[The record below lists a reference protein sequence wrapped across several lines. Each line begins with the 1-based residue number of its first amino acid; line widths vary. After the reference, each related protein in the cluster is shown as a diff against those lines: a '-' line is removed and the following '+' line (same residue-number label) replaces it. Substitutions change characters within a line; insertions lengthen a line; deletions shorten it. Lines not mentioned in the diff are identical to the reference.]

1 VRLYRS
7 TSEQVKAKMKNLIE
21 MLKRHEGVRSTVYV
35 CSAGY
40 ETIGVGRNIS
50 ATGLGLSDDEVD
62 YLLQND
68 IERVIK
74 ELSAEYRWFNSLDD
88 VRKDAMIDISFNLG
102 ATRLRGFK
110 RALAAMEVA
119 DYKLAAKEFL
129 DSKWSQDVKGRA
141 HELASMIETG
151 EYLL

>member
-1 VRLYRS
+1 MRLYRS

-129 DSKWSQDVKGRA
+129 DSKWSQEVKGRS

-151 EYLL
+151 EYL

>member
-1 VRLYRS
+1 MTDKL
-7 TSEQVKAKMKNLIE
+7 LE
-21 MLKRHEGVRSTVYV
+21 MLKRHEGVRSHVYL

-50 ATGLGLSDDEVD
+50 KSGMGLSEDEVD
-62 YLLQND
+62 YLLEND
-68 IERVIK
+68 IARVIK
-74 ELSAEYRWFNSLDD
+74 ELSSEYPWFNSLDD

-110 RALAAMEVA
+110 KALAAMEVA
-119 DYKLAAKEFL
+119 DYTLAAKEFL
-129 DSKWSQDVKGRA
+129 DSKWSRDVKGRA

>member
-1 VRLYRS
+1 
-7 TSEQVKAKMKNLIE
+7 
-21 MLKRHEGVRSTVYV
+21 MLKRHEGVRSHVYL

-50 ATGLGLSDDEVD
+50 KSGMGLSDDEVD
-62 YLLQND
+62 YLLGND
-68 IERVIK
+68 IVRVVK
-74 ELSAEYRWFNSLDD
+74 ELSTEYPWFNSLDD

-119 DYKLAAKEFL
+119 DYKMAAKEFL
-129 DSKWSQDVKGRA
+129 DSKWSRDVKGRA
-141 HELASMIETG
+141 TELCYMIEMG
-151 EYLL
+151 SYL

>member
-1 VRLYRS
+1 VTDKL
-7 TSEQVKAKMKNLIE
+7 LE
-21 MLKRHEGVRSTVYV
+21 MLKRHEGVRSHVYL

-50 ATGLGLSDDEVD
+50 KSGMGLSDDEVD
-62 YLLQND
+62 YLLEND
-68 IERVIK
+68 IARVIK
-74 ELSAEYRWFNSLDD
+74 ELSSEYPWFNDLDD

-102 ATRLRGFK
+102 ATRLRGFR

-119 DYKLAAKEFL
+119 DYTLAAKEFL
-129 DSKWSQDVKGRA
+129 DSKWSRDVKGRA

>member
-1 VRLYRS
+1 
-7 TSEQVKAKMKNLIE
+7 
-21 MLKRHEGVRSTVYV
+21 MLKRHEGVEHHIYR
-35 CSAGY
+35 CSAGFW
-40 ETIGVGRNIS
+40 TLGVGRNVDPNGGI
-50 ATGLGLSDDEVD
+50 GLSDDEVD

-119 DYKLAAKEFL
+119 DYKMAAKEFL
-129 DSKWSQDVKGRA
+129 DSKWSRDVKGRA
-141 HELASMIETG
+141 TELCYMIETG
-151 EYLL
+151 NYL

>member
-1 VRLYRS
+1 MTEKL
-7 TSEQVKAKMKNLIE
+7 LD
-21 MLKRHEGVRSTVYV
+21 MLKRHEGVRSHVYL

-50 ATGLGLSDDEVD
+50 KSGMGLSEDEVN
-62 YLLQND
+62 YLLEND

-74 ELSAEYRWFNSLDD
+74 ELSSEYPWFNSLDD

-119 DYKLAAKEFL
+119 DYTTAAKEFL
-129 DSKWSQDVKGRA
+129 DSKWSRDVKGRA
-141 HELASMIETG
+141 TELCYMVETG
-151 EYLL
+151 NYL

>member
-1 VRLYRS
+1 MTEKL
-7 TSEQVKAKMKNLIE
+7 LE
-21 MLKRHEGVRSTVYV
+21 MLKRHEGVKSHVYR

-50 ATGLGLSDDEVD
+50 KSGVGLSDDEVD
-62 YLLQND
+62 YLLEND
-68 IERVIK
+68 IERIIK
-74 ELSAEYRWFNSLDD
+74 ELSSEYPWFNTLDD

-119 DYKLAAKEFL
+119 DYKTAAKEFL
-129 DSKWSQDVKGRA
+129 DSKWSRDVKGRA
-141 HELASMIETG
+141 TELCYMIEMG
-151 EYLL
+151 SYL

>member
-1 VRLYRS
+1 MTDKL
-7 TSEQVKAKMKNLIE
+7 LE
-21 MLKRHEGVRSTVYV
+21 MLKRHEGVRSHVYL

-50 ATGLGLSDDEVD
+50 KSGMGLSDDEVN
-62 YLLQND
+62 YLLEND
-68 IERVIK
+68 ILRVLK
-74 ELSAEYRWFNSLDD
+74 ELSSEYPWFNDLDD

-102 ATRLRGFK
+102 ATRLRGFR

-119 DYKLAAKEFL
+119 DHTLAAKEFL
-129 DSKWSQDVKGRA
+129 DSKWSRDVKGRA

>member
-1 VRLYRS
+1 MTEKL
-7 TSEQVKAKMKNLIE
+7 LE
-21 MLKRHEGVRSTVYV
+21 MLKRHEGVESHVYR

-50 ATGLGLSDDEVD
+50 KSGMGLSEYEVD
-62 YLLQND
+62 YLLEND
-68 IERVIK
+68 ILRVLK
-74 ELSAEYRWFNSLDD
+74 ELSSEYPWFNDLDD

-110 RALAAMEVA
+110 KALAAMEVA
-119 DYKLAAKEFL
+119 DYTLAAKEFL
-129 DSKWSQDVKGRA
+129 DSKWSRDVKGRA